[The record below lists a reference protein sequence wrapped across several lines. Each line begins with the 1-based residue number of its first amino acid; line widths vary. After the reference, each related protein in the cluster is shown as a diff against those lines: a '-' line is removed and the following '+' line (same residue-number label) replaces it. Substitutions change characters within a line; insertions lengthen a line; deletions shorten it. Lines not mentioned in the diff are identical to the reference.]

1 LSISFPVS
9 DIHEHFEIGRRVI
22 PYIIDK
28 RAARSMKKDV
38 TISVAARRDG
48 LSGVRVA
55 VLEARMGSELAELVR
70 RYGGVVRSVPA
81 VREAPLDCADVVAEF
96 LKRLQTPARRVHVF
110 LTGAGATALFE
121 EVERQERLAFIIES
135 LKKGTIVCRGPKP
148 TAALKRYGV
157 NPHACAESP
166 YTSQELLDAM
176 AGMELSGAE
185 VTVVH
190 YGERSEALADALR
203 LRGAT
208 LNELCVY
215 EWRLPDDLGPLQA
228 LARDIVTRE
237 VDAVIFTSQVQW
249 KHLLRVASDLGLAEK
264 VIQGLNTDVVVASV
278 GPICSTVLTDAGVRP
293 RVVPDNPK
301 MGPLVAA
308 LAQHWSA

>member
-1 LSISFPVS
+1 
-9 DIHEHFEIGRRVI
+9 
-22 PYIIDK
+22 
-28 RAARSMKKDV
+28 
-38 TISVAARRDG
+38 
-48 LSGVRVA
+48 
-55 VLEARMGSELAELVR
+55 MGSELAELVR
-70 RYGGVVRSVPA
+70 RYGGVVRSAPA

-110 LTGAGATALFE
+110 LTGAGVTALFE
-121 EVERQERLAFIIES
+121 EAEHQERLPFIIES
-135 LKKGTIVCRGPKP
+135 LKEGTIVCRGPKP

-157 NPHACAESP
+157 NPHACAGSP
-166 YTSQELLDAM
+166 YTRHELLDAM
-176 AGMELSGAE
+176 EGMDLYGAE

-203 LRGAT
+203 LRGGS

-215 EWRLPDDLGPLQA
+215 EWRLPDDIGPLQA
-228 LARDIVTRE
+228 LARDIVTRD

-293 RVVPDNPK
+293 RVVPDNSK

>member
-1 LSISFPVS
+1 VS
-9 DIHEHFEIGRRVI
+9 
-22 PYIIDK
+22 PPK
-28 RAARSMKKDV
+28 
-38 TISVAARRDG
+38 RDG

-55 VLEARMGSELAELVR
+55 LLEARMGSELAELVR
-70 RYGGVVRSVPA
+70 RYGGVVRAAPA

-96 LKRLQTPARRVHVF
+96 LTRLQTPARRVHVF

-121 EVERQERLAFIIES
+121 EAERQERLPFIVES
-135 LKKGTIVCRGPKP
+135 LKGGTIVCRGPKP

-157 NPHACAESP
+157 NPHACAASP
-166 YTSQELLDAM
+166 YTSHELLDAM
-176 AGMELSGAE
+176 AGMDLSGAD
-185 VTVVH
+185 VTLVH

-203 LRGAT
+203 LRGGS

-215 EWRLPDDLGPLQA
+215 EWLLPDDIGPLQR
-228 LARDIVTRE
+228 LARDIVTRD

-249 KHLLRVASDLGLAEK
+249 KHLSRVASDLGLAEEI
-264 VIQGLNTDVVVASV
+264 VQALNTHVVVASV
-278 GPICSTVLTDAGVRP
+278 GPICSAALTDAGVRP

-308 LAQHWSA
+308 LAQHWSAYVHTGGG